1 MFLDKVKIECKAGN
15 GGNGVVA
22 FRREKYVPN
31 GGPNGGDGGKG
42 GDIIFKVSKD
52 LDNLGDFR
60 FKKKFKADNG
70 EDGSGNNKFG
80 KNGRDLYIYVP
91 KGTVIRNAT
100 TNKVIADLLE
110 EDDEQVILKGG
121 QGGRGNSHFATSTR
135 QAPRFAEQGVITKPF
150 ELILELKTLADVGL
164 VGFPNVGKSTL
175 LSSVSNAKPKIANY
189 HFTTI
194 TPNIA
199 VVNAFGNSFV
209 MADIPGLIS
218 GASEGHGLG
227 IEFLRHIERTR
238 LLVHVVDIA
247 GTEGRDPL
255 DDYYAINN
263 ELAKYGEKVGN
274 LPQIIALNKSDML
287 LDEEPVKEF
296 KDVVGDEVPVFVI
309 SAHTH
314 EGLDK
319 LIECV
324 VRTLQKLPKEQKL
337 EIEEFD
343 IDKRNLREFEV
354 SKISEGVFEV
364 KGELVFEIMK
374 RVNLDDMV
382 SNAYFQ
388 KRIKN
393 DGIIDA
399 LLEIGL
405 QEGDMIHIGDYEL
418 QYFE

>member
-91 KGTVIRNAT
+91 KGTVVRNAT
-100 TNKVIADLLE
+100 TNKVVADLVDE
-110 EDDEQVILKGG
+110 NDEQIILKGG

-135 QAPRFAEQGVITKPF
+135 QAPRFAEQGVVTKPF

-287 LDEEPVKEF
+287 IDDAPIQEF
-296 KDVVGDEVPVFVI
+296 KDVVGDEVSVFVI

-324 VRTLQKLPKEQKL
+324 IKTLQKLPKEQKL

-354 SKISEGVFEV
+354 AKISEGVFEV

-399 LLEIGL
+399 LLEIGM

>member
-42 GDIIFKVSKD
+42 GDIIFRVSKD
-52 LDNLGDFR
+52 IDNLGDFR
-60 FKKKFKADNG
+60 FKKKFKAENG
-70 EDGSGNNKFG
+70 EDGSGNNKYG
-80 KNGRDLYIYVP
+80 KNGQNLYINVP
-91 KGTVIRNAT
+91 KGTVIRNALN
-100 TNKVIADLLE
+100 NKVIADMVNDNE
-110 EDDEQVILKGG
+110 EQVILKGG
-121 QGGRGNSHFATSTR
+121 AGGRGNSHFSTSTR
-135 QAPRFAEQGVITKPF
+135 QAPRGAEQGVVTKPF
-150 ELILELKTLADVGL
+150 ELLLELKTLADVGL
-164 VGFPNVGKSTL
+164 VGFPNVGKSTI
-175 LSSVSNAKPKIANY
+175 LSAVSNARPKIANY

-199 VVNAFGNSFV
+199 VVNAYGNSFV

-218 GASEGHGLG
+218 GASEGAGLG

-238 LLVHVVDIA
+238 LLIHVVDIA
-247 GTEGRDPL
+247 GTEGRNPIE
-255 DDYYAINN
+255 DYYAINS
-263 ELAKYGEKVGN
+263 ELEQYGEKVAN
-274 LPQIIALNKSDML
+274 IKQIIALNKSDML
-287 LDEEPVKEF
+287 VDESIVEEF
-296 KDVVGDEVPVFVI
+296 RESVPEGTPIFTI
-309 SAHTH
+309 SAYTH
-314 EGLDK
+314 EGLDS
-319 LIECV
+319 LMECV
-324 VRTLQKLPKEQKL
+324 AQTLTTLPKLEKL
-337 EIEEFD
+337 EIEEAE
-343 IDKRNLREFEV
+343 IDKRNLREFAV
-354 SKISEGVFEV
+354 KKLSEGVFEV
-364 KGELVFEIMK
+364 TGELVFEIMK

-399 LLEIGL
+399 LLEIGM

>member
-15 GGNGVVA
+15 GGNGVVS

-42 GDIIFKVSKD
+42 GDIIFKVSKNI
-52 LDNLGDFR
+52 DNLGDFR
-60 FKKKFKADNG
+60 YKKKFKAENG
-70 EDGSGNNKFG
+70 SDGSANNKFG
-80 KNGRDLYIYVP
+80 KDGQNLVIFVP
-91 KGTVIRNAT
+91 KGTVIKNAA
-100 TNKVIADLLE
+100 NDKVLADMF
-110 EDDEQVILKGG
+110 EDDEEVVILKGG
-121 QGGRGNSHFATSTR
+121 HGGRGNQHFATPTR
-135 QAPRFAEQGVITKPF
+135 QAPRFAEQGVITKAF

-189 HFTTI
+189 HFTTL

-199 VVNAFGNSFV
+199 VVNAYSKSFV

-218 GASEGHGLG
+218 GASEGMGLG
-227 IEFLRHIERTR
+227 IDFLRHIERTR
-238 LLVHVVDIA
+238 LLIHVIDIS
-247 GTEGRDPL
+247 GSEGRDPYQ
-255 DDYYAINN
+255 DYLAINR
-263 ELAKYGEKVGN
+263 ELAKYGEKVSN

-287 LDEEPVKEF
+287 TDENAIENF
-296 KDVVGDEVPVFVI
+296 KNQIGEAKDVFVI
-309 SAHTH
+309 SAHAH
-314 EGLDK
+314 LGLED

-324 VRTLQKLPKEQKL
+324 IKTLEKLPKVERVD
-337 EIEEFD
+337 IEEEN
-343 IDKRNLREFEV
+343 IDKRDLRQFEV
-354 SKISEGVFEV
+354 RKVSDGVFEV
-364 KGELVFEIMK
+364 TGELVFEIMK
-374 RVNLDDMV
+374 RVNLEDMT

-399 LLEIGL
+399 LKNIGL
-405 QEGDMIHIGDYEL
+405 QDGDMIQIDGYEL

>member
-31 GGPNGGDGGKG
+31 GGPSGGDGGRG
-42 GDIIFKVSKD
+42 GDIIFKVSKNI
-52 LDNLGDFR
+52 DNLGDFR
-60 FKKKFKADNG
+60 YKKKFKADNG
-70 EDGSGNNKFG
+70 EDGSANNKYG
-80 KNGRDLYIYVP
+80 KDGKSLVIYVP
-91 KGTVIRNAT
+91 KGTVIRNAA
-100 TNKVIADLLE
+100 NGKVVADMVA
-110 EDDEQVILKGG
+110 EDDEQIILKGG

-135 QAPRFAEQGVITKPF
+135 QAPRFAEQGVVTKSF
-150 ELILELKTLADVGL
+150 ELILELKTIADVGL

-189 HFTTI
+189 HFTTL

-199 VVNAFGNSFV
+199 VVNAYGGSFV

-218 GASEGHGLG
+218 GASEGMGLG
-227 IEFLRHIERTR
+227 IDFLRHIERTR
-238 LLVHVVDIA
+238 LLVHVIDIA
-247 GTEGRDPL
+247 GTEGRDPIS
-255 DDYYAINN
+255 DYYAINE
-263 ELAKYGEKVGN
+263 ELSKYGDKVSK

-287 LDEEPVKEF
+287 EDKDIINKF
-296 KDVVGDEVPVFVI
+296 KVEVGNVPVYVI
-309 SAHTH
+309 SAYTH
-314 EGLDK
+314 EGIDS

-324 VRTLQKLPKEQKL
+324 IKTLNNIPKVEKL
-337 EIEEFD
+337 EVEEYE
-343 IDKRNLREFEV
+343 IDKRDFKQFHVEKV
-354 SKISEGVFEV
+354 SDGIFKVS
-364 KGELVFEIMK
+364 GELVFDILK
-374 RVNLDDMV
+374 RVNLEDMV

-399 LLEIGL
+399 LIEIGL
-405 QEGDMIHIGDYEL
+405 KDGDMIQIGDYEL